1 MTAKLELLEAVPSN
15 DLGLAE
21 TLRAQE
27 LFRAHQERVYRKTD
41 RVFAQLMTAQWL
53 AGILFALWVSPRA
66 WAGSTSQIHVHVWAA
81 IFLGGGIT
89 AFPVLL
95 ALFRSG
101 DPLTRYTIAV
111 AQMLMG
117 ALLIHLTG
125 GRIETHFHVFGSLAF
140 LAFYR
145 DWRVLAPATIV
156 VAADHFLRGMFWP
169 QSVYGVL
176 IASQW
181 RWVEHAAWV
190 VFEDVI
196 LVMSCVRG
204 TEELRQIAQHTAGLE
219 FAHKEQARLAIE
231 QSELVS
237 RLRLS
242 QQQVEAATRAKS
254 EFVANMSHEL
264 RTPLN
269 AITLYSELLEEGARA
284 DGRETDVADL
294 TKLQSASRHLLGL
307 INGILDLSKIEAG
320 KMELDLQTFDI
331 DTMIDELV
339 GAIDPLVRKNGN
351 TLAVSCGSGLGTMHA
366 DVTKVRQ
373 ILFNLLSNAAKF
385 TSGGAI
391 ALDVQRTLT
400 DGSPSIQFTVT
411 DTGIGLTPEHK
422 TRLFQPF
429 SQADTSTA
437 RKYGGTGLGLALVWR
452 FCQLMGGDV
461 SVESPSEGG
470 TRFIVHLPETV
481 MDHPERGL
489 RPFPG
494 LHHSS
499 KSNPALVAG

>member
-1 MTAKLELLEAVPSN
+1 
-15 DLGLAE
+15 
-21 TLRAQE
+21 
-27 LFRAHQERVYRKTD
+27 
-41 RVFAQLMTAQWL
+41 
-53 AGILFALWVSPRA
+53 
-66 WAGSTSQIHVHVWAA
+66 
-81 IFLGGGIT
+81 
-89 AFPVLL
+89 
-95 ALFRSG
+95 
-101 DPLTRYTIAV
+101 
-111 AQMLMG
+111 
-117 ALLIHLTG
+117 
-125 GRIETHFHVFGSLAF
+125 
-140 LAFYR
+140 
-145 DWRVLAPATIV
+145 V

-181 RWVEHAAWV
+181 RWLEHAAWV

-204 TEELRQIAQHTAGLE
+204 TEELRQIAHHTAGLE
-219 FAHKEQARLAIE
+219 FAHQEQERLAFE

-284 DGRETDVADL
+284 DGRDTDVADL

-320 KMELDLQTFDI
+320 KMGLDLSTFDI
-331 DTMIDELV
+331 QATVKELV
-339 GAIDPLVRKNGN
+339 GTIDAVVRKNGN
-351 TLAVSCGSGLGTMHA
+351 SLTVTCDPDLGTMRA
-366 DVTKVRQ
+366 DATKVRQ

-385 TSGGAI
+385 TNNGSVCLHVARKRLAGADMI
-391 ALDVQRTLT
+391 E
-400 DGSPSIQFTVT
+400 FMVT
-411 DTGIGLTPEHK
+411 DSGIGVTPEQK

-429 SQADTSTA
+429 SQADSSIA

-452 FCQLMGGDV
+452 FCQLMGGEV
-461 SVESPSEGG
+461 VVESPSDGG
-470 TRFIVHLPETV
+470 TRFIVRLPAAV
-481 MDHPERGL
+481 MDRPERGL
-489 RPFPG
+489 RPFPAMSPPAPD
-494 LHHSS
+494 HVE
-499 KSNPALVAG
+499 ALVS

>member
-1 MTAKLELLEAVPSN
+1 
-15 DLGLAE
+15 
-21 TLRAQE
+21 
-27 LFRAHQERVYRKTD
+27 
-41 RVFAQLMTAQWL
+41 
-53 AGILFALWVSPRA
+53 
-66 WAGSTSQIHVHVWAA
+66 
-81 IFLGGGIT
+81 
-89 AFPVLL
+89 
-95 ALFRSG
+95 
-101 DPLTRYTIAV
+101 
-111 AQMLMG
+111 
-117 ALLIHLTG
+117 
-125 GRIETHFHVFGSLAF
+125 
-140 LAFYR
+140 
-145 DWRVLAPATIV
+145 
-156 VAADHFLRGMFWP
+156 
-169 QSVYGVL
+169 VL

-219 FAHKEQARLAIE
+219 FAHKEQARLALE
-231 QSELVS
+231 QSELVA
-237 RLRLS
+237 RLRIS

-294 TKLQSASRHLLGL
+294 SKLQSASRHLLGL

-320 KMELDLQTFDI
+320 KMGLDLETFDLQP
-331 DTMIDELV
+331 MIDELV
-339 GAIDPLVRKNGN
+339 GTIDAVVRKNGN
-351 TLAVSCGSGLGTMHA
+351 SLTVRCARDVGAMHA
-366 DVTKVRQ
+366 DTTKVRQ

-385 TSGGAI
+385 TSDGAVS
-391 ALDVQRTLT
+391 LDVRR
-400 DGSPSIQFTVT
+400 SRIQGADWITFSVT
-411 DTGIGLTPEHK
+411 DTGIGLAPEQRG
-422 TRLFQPF
+422 RLFQPF
-429 SQADTSTA
+429 SQADTSIA

-470 TRFIVHLPETV
+470 SRVIVQLPATV

-494 LHHSS
+494 LVP
-499 KSNPALVAG
+499 NADPAEALVAG